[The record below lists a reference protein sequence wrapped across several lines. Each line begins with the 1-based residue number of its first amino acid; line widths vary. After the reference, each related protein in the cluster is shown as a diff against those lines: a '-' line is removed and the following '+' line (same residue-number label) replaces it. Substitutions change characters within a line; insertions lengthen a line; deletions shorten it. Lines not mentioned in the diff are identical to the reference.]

1 MAVCELDCLVLNL
14 GTEVVGE
21 AALGADPI
29 GEHGLGVVKE
39 SVLRLRALLGERAG
53 LVVVLPG
60 PLDLAAYHGRT
71 PSDGELEDL
80 ASSLLKVAGH
90 LDPPSFDALGVLE
103 TGPVGGPD
111 AERLAGVLSVLWN
124 VARYYAMPSLFAA
137 VRPTRR
143 WEGSGPP
150 RSRSGG
156 DRSRR
161 PGQRRGPSWC
171 ATSRRGLGRRWPN
184 APAAAGRRLLH
195 DRRRGPGRDRGH
207 IDTGCFAGGGRSWDA
222 RKMSRSPE
230 GSA

>member
-14 GTEVVGE
+14 GTEVVGG

-29 GEHGLGVVKE
+29 GERGLGVVKE
-39 SVLRLRALLGERAG
+39 GVLRLRALLGERAG

-60 PLDLAAYHGRT
+60 PLDLAAHHGRT

-137 VRPTRR
+137 GEADPAVGRIGATAVSV
-143 WEGSGPP
+143 W
-150 RSRSGG
+150 
-156 DRSRR
+156 
-161 PGQRRGPSWC
+161 RG
-171 ATSRRGLGRRWPN
+171 TD
-184 APAAAGRRLLH
+184 PAALADAGAQVGVPLPVAGSADDGQTL
-195 DRRRGPGRDRGH
+195 PPLP
-207 IDTGCFAGGGRSWDA
+207 AGGFYTTAGEVPAETEVAWIQA
-222 RKMSRSPE
+222 ASRAAAAAALR
-230 GSA
+230 G